1 MFFGKRRQA
10 KAAPA
15 FAPLAIRH
23 TEYRASDWRAYF
35 ENAKVDLSQMPDLAA
50 EMLPVRSD
58 QPLDIIQVLDDARSH
73 YDEINKH
80 IQVVLDDAVFKRI
93 EGTSAPLALDLQ
105 RKIELL
111 GSVLEKVV
119 SVYQI
124 VHDFMSEMENEG
136 RTFANRSEED
146 RINQYREFLG
156 EFFGRLNAI
165 LEIYSDYAH
174 YLDMA
179 DYQSARGEIAKMSA
193 ADQRLLSVFYTNFQ
207 TAFRVVHRVLTVNV
221 PGIMREAN
229 SVGEIVIAIIGR
241 LDQIAVALLR
251 VLKES
256 VPLFKQER

>member
-1 MFFGKRRQA
+1 MFFAKRR
-10 KAAPA
+10 PVRLTPSLT
-15 FAPLAIRH
+15 PLAVRH
-23 TEYRASDWRAYF
+23 TEYRASDWRTYF
-35 ENAKVDLSQMPDLAA
+35 ENAKVDLSQVPDLAA

-58 QPLDIIQVLDDARSH
+58 QPIDIIQVLDDARSH

-80 IQVVLDDAVFKRI
+80 IQVALDEAIYKRI

-124 VHDFMSEMENEG
+124 VHEFMSEMEHEG
-136 RTFANRSEED
+136 HSFANRSEEE

-156 EFFGRLNAI
+156 EFFGRLNSI

-179 DYQSARGEIAKMSA
+179 DYQNARGDIAKLSP

-241 LDQIAVALLR
+241 MDQVAVALLR